1 MGKGSLLSVILGLN
15 AYHGDSSASLISGG
29 EIVAAAEEE
38 RFLRSKHWAGF
49 PENAV
54 RYCLSEAGLKLSDV
68 DVIAVNRDPSANV
81 LRKVL
86 FSVARRPGY
95 AFIRDRL
102 KNATRIGDL
111 RKDFEAAFP
120 GEMKLFRGHIRNVQ
134 HHVAHLASAYYLS
147 GYEDAAVCSV
157 DGFGDFVS
165 TMTAA
170 GSGTSMKK
178 LQHVYFPHSL
188 GLFYLAFTEL
198 LGFPKYGDEYK
209 VMGLSAYGKPSLG
222 KEMRDVIQLKKDGT
236 FRLNLDYFI
245 HHSDGVTMTWDGGEP
260 QMGTVY
266 SKKMEETFGPARR
279 QDEPV
284 DDRHKDIAASLQA
297 RYEESFFHILDHLHK
312 STGSIR
318 LALAGGC
325 GMNSLANGKI
335 FERSPFREVFI
346 QPAAGDAGGALGA
359 ALYIYHESG
368 RNGRFPLMEHANLG
382 PQYSEDHIS
391 LLLTETPEFSEGGS
405 GFRMRHF
412 EDDGELCRQVA
423 ERIERGLVIG
433 WFQGRMEW
441 GPRALGNRS
450 IVVDPRRSDM
460 KEILN
465 AKIKRRESFRPF
477 APSILREA
485 VREYFETD
493 ADVPFMQQV
502 FRIRPEKRSIIP
514 AVTHVDGTGRLQTVT
529 ESQNPLYYKL
539 IKEFGRRTGVPVVLN
554 TSFNENEPI
563 VNRPEEALDC
573 FLRTKMDVLVLGKT
587 IIERT

>member
-1 MGKGSLLSVILGLN
+1 MIVLGLN
-15 AYHGDSSASLISGG
+15 AYHGDSSAVLITDGK
-29 EIVAAAEEE
+29 IIAAAEEE

-49 PENAV
+49 PEHAI
-54 RYCLSEAGLKLSDV
+54 RYCLSEARLKLSDV
-68 DVIAVNRDPSANV
+68 GVIAVNRDPSANV

-86 FSVARRPGY
+86 FSIARRPGY

-111 RKDFEAAFP
+111 RKDFMVAFP

-165 TMTAA
+165 TMTAS
-170 GSGTSMKK
+170 GSGTTMKT
-178 LQHVYFPHSL
+178 LQQVYFPHSL
-188 GLFYLAFTEL
+188 GLFYLAFTQFI
-198 LGFPKYGDEYK
+198 GFPRYGDEYK
-209 VMGLSAYGKPSLG
+209 VMGLSAYGKPSLL
-222 KEMRDVIQLKKDGT
+222 KEMRDVILLKENGT

-266 SKKMEETFGPARR
+266 SKKMEKTFGPARR
-279 QDEPV
+279 KDEPV
-284 DDRHKDIAASLQA
+284 SERHKDISASLQA
-297 RYEESFFHILDHLHK
+297 RYEECFFHILDHLHK
-312 STGSIR
+312 STGSTR
-318 LALAGGC
+318 LTLAGGC

-359 ALYIYHESG
+359 ALSVYHESG
-368 RNGRFPLMEHANLG
+368 RNGRLPRMEHANFG
-382 PQYSEDHIS
+382 PHYSKGYIS
-391 LLLTETPEFSEGGS
+391 GLLAKTPELSDGGT
-405 GFRMRHF
+405 GFRVRRF
-412 EDDGELCRQVA
+412 EDDSELCRQGA
-423 ERIERGLVIG
+423 ERIEQGLVTG

-485 VREYFETD
+485 VGEYFETD

-502 FRIRPEKRSIIP
+502 FRIRPEKRSVIP

-529 ESQNPLYYKL
+529 ETQNPLYYKL
-539 IKEFGRRTGVPVVLN
+539 ISEFGRRTGVPIVLN

-563 VNRPEEALDC
+563 VNKPEEALGC
-573 FLRTKMDVLVLGKT
+573 FLRTKMDVLVLGST
-587 IIERT
+587 IIERL